1 MKLTVNGAQYTVA
14 PDWQEETL
22 LTVLREQLGLFGSRF
37 SCGSGQ
43 CGACVVHMDG
53 APTNSCVTPV
63 SAATDR
69 EILTIE
75 GLASKDGTLHPV
87 QQAWI
92 DETVPQCGYCQSGQ
106 IMQAVA
112 LLKETPDPTDDDID
126 VAMNG
131 NLCRCGTY
139 DRIRKA
145 IKTAAKRMQEAG

>member
-1 MKLTVNGAQYTVA
+1 MR
-14 PDWQEETL
+14 
-22 LTVLREQLGLFGSRF
+22 LR
-37 SCGSGQ
+37 
-43 CGACVVHMDG
+43 
-53 APTNSCVTPV
+53 
-63 SAATDR
+63 
-69 EILTIE
+69 
-75 GLASKDGTLHPV
+75 
-87 QQAWI
+87 
-92 DETVPQCGYCQSGQ
+92 QSGQ